1 MTMSD
6 FNYLFWSNYLQLS
19 HRKQDGQSMAEYM
32 LLLAVI
38 VVLVISAMD
47 MYTDS
52 LVELYN
58 LILTTLGS
66 STSRFRF

>member
-47 MYTDS
+47 MYTES
-52 LVELYN
+52 LGELYN

-66 STSRFRF
+66 ATSRFRF